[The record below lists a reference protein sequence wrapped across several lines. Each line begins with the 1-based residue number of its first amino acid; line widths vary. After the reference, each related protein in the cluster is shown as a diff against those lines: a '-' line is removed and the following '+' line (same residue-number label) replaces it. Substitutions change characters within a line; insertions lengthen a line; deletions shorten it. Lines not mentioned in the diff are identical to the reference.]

1 MFQQGTNEMLLKKY
15 NMPTTKNY
23 LVELRNATIIW
34 IIIALTLLGWL
45 WFSYDLFSK
54 LWKQLEEHNQ
64 KKIQT
69 IDNIRSEGIISDQKL
84 NEGIMDGLRLWTIR
98 NLVPSITTTIGA
110 GTTEE
115 QKNLETIRRITK
127 KDTSEKDYITW
138 LKNSWDSQ
146 SKENLEKVQDDIAE
160 IIPVF
165 SGVSGVSGTENT
177 KHITGKIT
185 LKSLIDFIQHDIA
198 EEYHLG
204 HAMGAIGIEWVRFNQ
219 DGSEIGAYD
228 IPLKFDKVSNQDVI
242 QLLDFLSRTG
252 GIKVQKMQNNQFSIQ
267 HTYPRIDKKLSKV
280 EDTLSQ
286 LKNPLIIVNSLSISP
301 TGKDVSIVTQEYQ
314 EWSISITLTFYI
326 RGVSGDHL
334 MRMDQSLA
342 KNLWDTQPWELI
354 TSANKLLDTCRKKM
368 SCTEENKISDIIT
381 LLNSARDTYKSI
393 LSADKTS
400 GPISRVKRRSD
411 LMTTVASIQKKL
423 NQIEEYQKNTP

>member
-1 MFQQGTNEMLLKKY
+1 
-15 NMPTTKNY
+15 MPTTKNY
-23 LVELRNATIIW
+23 LVDLRNATIGWLLATIV
-34 IIIALTLLGWL
+34 LLGGL
-45 WFSYDLFSK
+45 WFSYDFFAK
-54 LWKQLEEHNQ
+54 LGKQLEDHNQ

-84 NEGIMDGLRLWTIR
+84 TDAALDGLRLSTIKK
-98 NLVPSITTTIGA
+98 LVPTISTTIGV

-115 QKNLETIRRITK
+115 QKNLETIRKITK

-138 LKNSWDSQ
+138 LQNSWDSQ

-160 IIPVF
+160 IIPIF
-165 SGVSGVSGTENT
+165 SGVSGIAGTENT

-198 EEYHLG
+198 EQYHLG
-204 HAMGAIGIEWVRFNQ
+204 HAVGSIGIDGVRFNQ

-267 HTYPRIDKKLSKV
+267 HTYPRIDKKTSSA
-280 EDTLSQ
+280 DNTLSQ

-301 TGKDVSIVTQEYQ
+301 TGKDSSVVTQEYQ

-342 KNLWDTQPWELI
+342 KSIGDTQPGELI
-354 TSANKLLDTCRKKM
+354 TSANKLLDTCRKKL
-368 SCTEENKISDIIT
+368 SCTDENKISDIIT

-393 LSADKTS
+393 LAADKTS
-400 GPISRVKRRSD
+400 SPVSRVKRRSD
-411 LMTTVASIQKKL
+411 LMTTVSSIQKKL
-423 NQIEEYQKNTP
+423 TQIEEYQKNTP

>member
-1 MFQQGTNEMLLKKY
+1 MS
-15 NMPTTKNY
+15 TTKNY
-23 LVELRNATIIW
+23 LVELRNATIAW
-34 IIIALTLLGWL
+34 LSVSLVLLGGL
-45 WFSYDLFSK
+45 WFSYDFFSK
-54 LWKQLEEHNQ
+54 LGKQLEEHNQ

-84 NEGIMDGLRLWTIR
+84 TEASLDGLRLGTIKK
-98 NLVPSITTTIGA
+98 LVPTITTTIGI

-115 QKNLETIRRITK
+115 QKNLETIRKITK
-127 KDTSEKDYITW
+127 KDTSEQNYITW
-138 LKNSWDSQ
+138 LQNSWDSQ

-160 IIPVF
+160 IIPIF
-165 SGVSGVSGTENT
+165 SGVSGIAGTENT

-185 LKSLIDFIQHDIA
+185 LKSLVDFIQHDIA
-198 EEYHLG
+198 EQYHLG
-204 HAMGAIGIEWVRFNQ
+204 HAVGSIGIDGVRFNQ

-267 HTYPRIDKKLSKV
+267 HTYPRIDKKTV
-280 EDTLSQ
+280 AVDNTLSQ

-301 TGKDVSIVTQEYQ
+301 TGKDSSVVTQEYQ

-342 KNLWDTQPWELI
+342 KNIGDTQPGELI
-354 TSANKLLDTCRKKM
+354 LSANKLLDTCRKKL
-368 SCTEENKISDIIT
+368 SCTDENKIADIVT

-393 LSADKTS
+393 LAADKTS
-400 GPISRVKRRSD
+400 SPVSRVKRRSD

-423 NQIEEYQKNTP
+423 SQIEEYQKNTP